1 MYCLFHLSM
10 IVIISPPQKVS
21 SLGFKYEDYYSP
33 MTTGPLHVKLPAVK
47 WTTGPPELVRYM
59 NDVYIP
65 ITKEGKDCIK
75 EKHIIYQ
82 KRQSAGIAGQIIG
95 VCDVLFLGMSHNR
108 TVRSIIC
115 RIE

>member
-1 MYCLFHLSM
+1 MV
-10 IVIISPPQKVS
+10 VIISPVQKVS
-21 SLGFKYEDYYSP
+21 SLGFKYEDYYFP
-33 MTTGPLHVKLPAVK
+33 MTTGPLHVKNPSVK
-47 WTTGPPELVRYM
+47 WTTGPPELVKYM

-65 ITKEGKDCIK
+65 ITKYQNDCIK
-75 EKHIIYQ
+75 DKHIIYQ
-82 KRQSAGIAGQIIG
+82 KRRFAGVASQIVG